1 VGPLAGTVAAAGGV
15 LGVIPGGR
23 GNDLARCLRLPEDD
37 EGLATV
43 IARSTTRSI
52 DLLDTEGHT
61 VAGSVYAGVDGR
73 ANEIA
78 DRSRFVPDRFVYTY
92 AATRAF
98 LGWRPSRY
106 RVTVDGASHDV
117 RAYSVVVANAPFY
130 GGGLWIAPSAS
141 IDDGQLDVVILGDV
155 PRRYFPSV
163 MRELPEGRHVERP
176 EISIYHGTTVRVE
189 CERPL
194 IAHGDG
200 ERVGPLPLTL
210 TARPGALRVIVP

>member
-1 VGPLAGTVAAAGGV
+1 
-15 LGVIPGGR
+15 
-23 GNDLARCLRLPEDD
+23 
-37 EGLATV
+37 
-43 IARSTTRSI
+43 
-52 DLLDTEGHT
+52 
-61 VAGSVYAGVDGR
+61 
-73 ANEIA
+73 
-78 DRSRFVPDRFVYTY
+78 
-92 AATRAF
+92 
-98 LGWRPSRY
+98 
-106 RVTVDGASHDV
+106 
-117 RAYSVVVANAPFY
+117 VANAPFY